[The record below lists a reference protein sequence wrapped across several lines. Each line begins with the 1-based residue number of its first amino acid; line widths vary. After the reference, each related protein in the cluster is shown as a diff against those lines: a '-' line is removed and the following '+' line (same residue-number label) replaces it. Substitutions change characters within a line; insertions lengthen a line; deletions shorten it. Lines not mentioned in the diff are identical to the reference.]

1 MAQYDVSRL
10 SEGDVL
16 VVDCQSDLLDQIES
30 RFVVPIVPLEQFSTP
45 ARRLNPVFEIEGRR
59 YVMLTQSASAVSRR
73 ELGPVVTSL
82 ADHDREIMNA
92 LDLLL
97 TGV

>member
-16 VVDCQSDLLDQIES
+16 VVDCQSDLLDHLES
-30 RFVVPIVPLEQFSTP
+30 RFVGPLIPFDQLSIP
-45 ARRLNPVFEIEGRR
+45 AKRLNPVFQIEGRR
-59 YVMLTQSASAVSRR
+59 YVMLTQSASAVARR
-73 ELGPVVTSL
+73 ELGPVVISL

-92 LDLLL
+92 LDFLL